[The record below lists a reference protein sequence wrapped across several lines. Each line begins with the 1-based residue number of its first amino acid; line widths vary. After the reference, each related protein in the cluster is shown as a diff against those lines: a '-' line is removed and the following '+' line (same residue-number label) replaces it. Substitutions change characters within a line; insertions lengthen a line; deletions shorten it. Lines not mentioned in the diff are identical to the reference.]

1 MTPLTLIG
9 YIVAIWGLKW
19 RTLNLLAVFFL
30 NYGVVFERDGVEI
43 FSLRFLREVV
53 NDNILPLQAF
63 PNGSPRAPV
72 AGALLIWDKGGEF
85 KDTGH
90 VAIITQLHGNKVRI
104 AEQNVIHSPVAAR
117 QLALDA

>member
-1 MTPLTLIG
+1 MTTSCHCRHFLTARR
-9 YIVAIWGLKW
+9 V
-19 RTLNLLAVFFL
+19 R
-30 NYGVVFERDGVEI
+30 
-43 FSLRFLREVV
+43 
-53 NDNILPLQAF
+53 
-63 PNGSPRAPV
+63 PV

-117 QLALDA
+117 ATVDA

>member
-1 MTPLTLIG
+1 M
-9 YIVAIWGLKW
+9 AW
-19 RTLNLLAVFFL
+19 
-30 NYGVVFERDGVEI
+30 EI

-104 AEQNVIHSPVAAR
+104 AEQRKSSFFGLFHGFFLNIIRWASSTAR
-117 QLALDA
+117 RGGSNSKPIFKDREIWSFF